1 MAEGQ
6 IIITL
11 PGDLDPAIRQQVL
24 DALPQSGV
32 EVAAPEVVVAL
43 PTAVVDQAV
52 ERALEASGGLPDALA
67 GYAGRLDAAG
77 PGLAATLLLIAAA
90 MAAGYA
96 VERALRR
103 PEPAAPAPDA
113 ETDTETPFTATLLR
127 AGRWLAGR
135 LASLAIFVVVS
146 LMAARVMTPDAARP
160 LADAVV
166 LLTVMQRL
174 MIAIVAFLAAPAA
187 PYRRL
192 AGLSDEDA
200 LRVTRLAVAVI
211 AIGWFF
217 RCAVEVLRQG
227 VEGPERALAAAALLF
242 LGALPGVIYWF
253 LVRRPI
259 GGLILKAFGAA
270 TLAEAGP
277 RVRLLARNWSFFYV
291 GVSVMNALSAA
302 SGELGIPGA
311 AEIGRSG
318 AMTTLVA
325 VLTPFIV
332 AGITLWRDERKLVS
346 DPTRHAALLG
356 GAALAKGVTIVG
368 AMIFM
373 LQAWGLDPFA
383 TPSEGATGLI
393 LLLPALVK
401 ATFAVVIGAALWR
414 TVSEFIAAYAAPPP
428 PDLSKP
434 MNDEVGMGGSR
445 LGTVLPVLRAF
456 ALTAIGVLTV
466 MFALSALGVDIA
478 PLLAGAGV
486 LGLALGF
493 GAQRLVAD
501 VISGMFYLYEDA
513 FRVGEYL
520 ETSQGKGVVERISFR
535 SVRLRHPRGPVFTI
549 PFSTM
554 GTVQNHSRDYV
565 KVKFVFEVPQHTDLE
580 RVRKLVKKAGEAL
593 LEDPELT
600 GRFLEPMKSQGAVGI
615 RGQAFQVG
623 VKFVTRPGQQFLAR
637 RKAMAA
643 LQKVFEENDI
653 ELMTPRIEFGSAQG
667 SADLAE
673 MVAKAGE
680 QAPTR

>member
-1 MAEGQ
+1 MADGQ

-24 DALPQSGV
+24 DALPQTGV
-32 EVAAPEVVVAL
+32 AVAAPDAPAAAL
-43 PTAVVDQAV
+43 PTEIVDAAIGQAV
-52 ERALEASGGLPDALA
+52 DAAPRLPEALGAYAALFGGLSGLLLALLTVALA
-67 GYAGRLDAAG
+67 L
-77 PGLAATLLLIAAA
+77 
-90 MAAGYA
+90 AAGYG

-103 PEPAAPAPDA
+103 PEAAHAAAD
-113 ETDTETPFTATLLR
+113 TDTPFTDNLLR
-127 AGRWLAGR
+127 AARWFIGR
-135 LASLAIFVVVS
+135 LSGLAIFTVVALALS
-146 LMAARVMTPDAARP
+146 RLLAPEAARS
-160 LADAVV
+160 LADAVIFA
-166 LLTVMQRL
+166 TVTPRL
-174 MIAIVAFLAAPAA
+174 ILSVVDLLAAPHA
-187 PYRRL
+187 PQRRL
-192 AGLSDEDA
+192 TGLDDA
-200 LRVTRLAVAVI
+200 DARHVTRLAAPTLAVS
-211 AIGWFF
+211 WLF
-217 RCAVEVLRQG
+217 RVG
-227 VEGPERALAAAALLF
+227 VEFLHLAAPGPQGALATSTLIF

-259 GGLILKAFGAA
+259 GGLILKALGG
-270 TLAEAGP
+270 AEAGP

-311 AEIGRSG
+311 AQLGRSG
-318 AMTTLVA
+318 YLTTLVA

-332 AGITLWRDERKLVS
+332 AGVTLWRDERREVS
-346 DPTRHAALLG
+346 DPARHAALLG
-356 GAALAKGVTIVG
+356 AAALGKGVVIAG
-368 AMIFM
+368 ALIF
-373 LQAWGLDPFA
+373 LLRAWGMDPFS
-383 TPSEGATGLI
+383 PPPEGATGLV
-393 LLLPALVK
+393 LLLPAVMK
-401 ATFAVVIGAALWR
+401 AGFAVVIGVALWR
-414 TVSEFIAAYAAPPP
+414 TASEFIAAYAAPPP
-428 PDLSKP
+428 PDLTKP
-434 MNDEVGMGGSR
+434 MGDEVGMGGSR

-456 ALTAIGVLTV
+456 SLTAIVVLTA
-466 MFALSALGVDIA
+466 MFALSALGVNIA

-580 RVRKLVKKAGEAL
+580 RVRKLVKKVGESL
-593 LEDPELT
+593 LEDPELQ

-643 LQKVFEENDI
+643 LQKAFEENDI
-653 ELMTPRIEFGSAQG
+653 ELMTPRIEFGSAQ
-667 SADLAE
+667 SAADVAE
-673 MVAKAGE
+673 MVAKGG
-680 QAPTR
+680 APEAAR